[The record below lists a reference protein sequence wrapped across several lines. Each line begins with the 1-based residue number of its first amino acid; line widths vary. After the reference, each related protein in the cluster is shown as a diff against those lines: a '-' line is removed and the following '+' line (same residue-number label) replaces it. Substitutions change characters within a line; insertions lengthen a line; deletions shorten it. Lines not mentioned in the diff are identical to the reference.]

1 LQPSF
6 WKKRLKRKKSVDN
19 NEKYMKQGIDSKA
32 LVTTLIMKLP
42 ILLVIAV
49 TGAIVG
55 SGLNLIL
62 ALYEKS
68 NAKYVSETKYY
79 IEFSPGVLDAADYY
93 NDYTWNDVI
102 GTDLILGR
110 IMEIIGNGYDRSD
123 VKGMIEADIVSD
135 VRYLK
140 ITIKGDNTDAVST
153 VQSAFEKA
161 LAEFG
166 DTMNEFTS
174 IYIIDDS
181 GISKEQVSYFTFRAA
196 LLGAFIFLF
205 ISLFVI
211 IFVFCLGSSFY
222 TKRDISKTL
231 DIPVLGTSFKDGEY
245 KGVIHMPTL
254 KYNDMF
260 YCDENDKNK
269 LIVIIPFG
277 KSYREKIT
285 DEIYDMELKGMKV
298 TGAIMTDVDNSWY
311 RIYRG

>member
-1 LQPSF
+1 LQPNF

-49 TGAIVG
+49 IGAIVG

-110 IMEIIGNGYDRSD
+110 IMEIVGNGYDRSE

-140 ITIKGDNTDAVST
+140 ITIKGDNTDAVAT

-174 IYIIDDS
+174 IYKIDDS

-196 LLGAFIFLF
+196 FLGAFIFLVT
-205 ISLFVI
+205 SLFVI
-211 IFVFCLGSSFY
+211 ICVFCL
-222 TKRDISKTL
+222 
-231 DIPVLGTSFKDGEY
+231 
-245 KGVIHMPTL
+245 
-254 KYNDMF
+254 
-260 YCDENDKNK
+260 
-269 LIVIIPFG
+269 
-277 KSYREKIT
+277 
-285 DEIYDMELKGMKV
+285 
-298 TGAIMTDVDNSWY
+298 A
-311 RIYRG
+311 

>member
-1 LQPSF
+1 
-6 WKKRLKRKKSVDN
+6 VDN

-68 NAKYVSETKYY
+68 NAKYVSVTNYY
-79 IEFSPGVLDAADYY
+79 IEFSPSVSDAPDYY
-93 NDYTWNDVI
+93 NSATWNDVI
-102 GTDLILGR
+102 SMEPILGR
-110 IMEIIGNGYDRSD
+110 VMEIIGNGYDREK
-123 VKGMIEADIVSD
+123 VKGMIEAYILSD

-140 ITIKGDNTDAVST
+140 IIIKGDTAEDVS
-153 VQSAFEKA
+153 VLEGA
-161 LAEFG
+161 LETALIEFG
-166 DTMNEFTS
+166 DNMNEFTS
-174 IYIIDDS
+174 IYKIDDL
-181 GISKEQVSYFTFRAA
+181 GVSKEEVSYFTLRAA

-205 ISLFVI
+205 IYLFVI

-222 TKRDISKTL
+222 TKRDVSKNL
-231 DIPVLGTSFKDGEY
+231 DIPVLGTVFKDGSY
-245 KGVIHMPTL
+245 KGVIDMPTL
-254 KYNDMF
+254 KYNDKF

-269 LIVIIPFG
+269 LIAIIPFG
-277 KSYREKIT
+277 KPHREKII
-285 DEIYDMELKGMKV
+285 DEIYDIELKGMKV
-298 TGAIMTDVDNSWY
+298 SGAIMTDVDNRWY